1 MLTPDQVTTLRDR
14 TLALLAQ
21 IGLRVESD
29 ELVEI
34 MLGQGCTSHPQTGRV
49 LIPGGLVDE
58 LVAKLAPHQWLDD
71 DDQALHPVCGID
83 WAHWLMW
90 TGQKASLRERMK
102 TEFLMSAFDCGPTR
116 YYDYASGQDFPVDT
130 DIFIAM
136 KKLAQATPEIGYIST
151 WYRQDVPKQTERIES
166 LVLALEYTDKVD
178 GIEAIDPPVIEYLV
192 RIGEIMSGVERD
204 ARYLAGSECITSPLI
219 LDHRSAEDMLAR
231 KAAGVRKYHMCS
243 MPTIGVSSPVTVAAS
258 IVLGAAEILGGL
270 VAAFCL
276 DPEGDLTGRM
286 ISTVLDMKYAT
297 AASIGPATVLTNLGV
312 KEVFDQCWGG
322 HCWVEVF
329 FSPTVKQ
336 PGLQAV
342 YENFYGG
349 TAAARVLGKANI
361 PYPGMGTLDNGGLGS
376 PAQFILDM
384 EIRKAQFALKD
395 EIEVSDETLAFDLLC
410 EHVTDEKEFLTS
422 DHTLAHYRELWRSD
436 LFPSDTAGAA
446 GVLSEKRILDL
457 CEERWRANVAAWEA
471 PDLPDDKRRELA
483 KLVARARKEL
493 LA

>member
-1 MLTPDQVTTLRDR
+1 MLQTDQIGILRDR
-14 TLALLAQ
+14 TLTMLADV
-21 IGLRVESD
+21 GMRVEND
-29 ELVEI
+29 ELVQI
-34 MLGQGCTSHPQTGRV
+34 MLARGCRQHPQTGRV
-49 LIPGGLVDE
+49 LIPAGLIHE
-58 LVAKLAPHQWLDD
+58 LVAALQPHQWLDD
-71 DDQALHPVCGID
+71 DDQSMHPYCGID

-90 TGQKASLRERMK
+90 TGQKDSVRERMK
-102 TEFLMSAFDCGPTR
+102 TEFLMSAFDCGPTTF
-116 YYDYASGQDFPVDT
+116 YDYPTGQSRPVDT
-130 DIFIAM
+130 DIFITM
-136 KKLAQATPEIGYIST
+136 KKLAQATPEVGYIST
-151 WYRQDVPKQTERIES
+151 WYRQDCPKETERIES
-166 LVLALEYTDKVD
+166 LVLALQYTTKVD
-178 GIEAIDPPVIEYLV
+178 GIEAIDPAVIKYLV
-192 RIGEIMSGVERD
+192 GIGEIMSGVEKD

-286 ISTVLDMKYAT
+286 ISTVLDMRYAT
-297 AASIGPATVLTNLGV
+297 AASVGPATVLTNLGV
-312 KEVFDQCWGG
+312 KELFDECWGG

-349 TAAARVLGKANI
+349 TNAARVLGNARI

-376 PAQFILDM
+376 PEQFILDM
-384 EIRKAQFALKD
+384 EIRKGQFALKD
-395 EIEVSDETLAFDLLC
+395 SIEVSDETLVFDLLC
-410 EHVTDEKEFLTS
+410 QHVAEEKEFLTS

-446 GVLSEKRILDL
+446 GVMSEKRILDT
-457 CEERWRANVAAWEA
+457 CAEKWRANVAAWEA
-471 PDLPDDKRRELA
+471 PDLPEDKRRELE
-483 KLVARARKEL
+483 KLVERARAEL
-493 LA
+493 L